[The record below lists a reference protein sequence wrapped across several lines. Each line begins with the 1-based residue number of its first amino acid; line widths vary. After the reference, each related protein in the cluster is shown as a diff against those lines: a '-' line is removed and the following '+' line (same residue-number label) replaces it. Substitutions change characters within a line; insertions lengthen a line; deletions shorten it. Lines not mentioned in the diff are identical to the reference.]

1 MTKEDKQEIY
11 DYMIN
16 TNHATYNTL
25 KAILQNRL
33 KNKTNLILI

>member
-25 KAILQNRL
+25 KAIEEL
-33 KNKTNLILI
+33 KQRNANK